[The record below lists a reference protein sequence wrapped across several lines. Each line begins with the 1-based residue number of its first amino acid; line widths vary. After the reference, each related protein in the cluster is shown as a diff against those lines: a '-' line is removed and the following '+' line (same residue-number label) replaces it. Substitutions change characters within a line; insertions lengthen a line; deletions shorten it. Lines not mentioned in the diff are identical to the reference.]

1 MTHEPVTI
9 LLPALAAKLVDRGT
23 PRNERLACAAGG
35 KEFSPAVQ
43 VSVLYLLAHDPDQDV
58 RDTAVGTL
66 RNLPEIVLLE
76 VLSAD
81 NIHPRILD
89 ALARLYGD
97 HPDLLDIIALN
108 PVTDP
113 ETVQYLANEGNVV
126 AGQRLGQ
133 ASPAELSDATEE
145 DEEPVDE
152 EGEGFL
158 SKYQLAQQMAIGEK
172 IKTALMGDKEWR
184 GLLIKDSNKLVS
196 SAVIKNPRITEPE
209 VLNICKGVVQN
220 DDIIRL
226 ICANKEWVKNYQI
239 RKALVTNSKTPLAK
253 AIRYLSTLSEKD
265 ISSLAKSKNVS
276 SVISTQARRIISQK
290 QDKR

>member
-1 MTHEPVTI
+1 V
-9 LLPALAAKLVDRGT
+9 R
-23 PRNERLACAAGG
+23 
-35 KEFSPAVQ
+35 
-43 VSVLYLLAHDPDQDV
+43 VSVLYILAHDPDQDV
-58 RDTAVGTL
+58 RDAALTTL
-66 RNLPEIVLLE
+66 RNLTEITLLE

-89 ALARLYGD
+89 ALARLYQD
-97 HPDLLDIIALN
+97 TPVLLDIIALN
-108 PVTDP
+108 PVTGSA
-113 ETVQYLANEGNVV
+113 TVQYLAGEGNVV
-126 AGQRLGQ
+126 ASHRLGQ
-133 ASPAELSDATEE
+133 APLAESPDTAEE

-152 EGEGFL
+152 ASEGFL

-209 VLNICKGVVQN
+209 VLNICKGIVQN

-290 QDKR
+290 QEKR

>member
-1 MTHEPVTI
+1 MTHQPLTI
-9 LLPALAAKLVDRGT
+9 LLPSSAAKRVDHGA

-35 KEFSPAVQ
+35 EEFSPAVR
-43 VSVLYLLAHDPDQDV
+43 VSVLYILAHDPDQDV
-58 RDTAVGTL
+58 RNAAVGTL
-66 RNLPEIVLLE
+66 RNLPEIELLE

-81 NIHPRILD
+81 NIHPCILD
-89 ALARLYGD
+89 ALVRLYQD
-97 HPDLLDIIALN
+97 HPDLVDIIALN
-108 PVTDP
+108 TATDSS
-113 ETVQYLANEGNVV
+113 TVDYLAGEGNAV
-126 AGQRLGQ
+126 ALHRLGQ
-133 ASPAELSDATEE
+133 VPLPDLAED

-152 EGEGFL
+152 ESEAFL

-209 VLNICKGVVQN
+209 VLNICKGIVQN

-253 AIRYLSTLSEKD
+253 AIRYLSTLSDKD
-265 ISSLAKSKNVS
+265 IASLAKSKNVS

-290 QDKR
+290 QEKR